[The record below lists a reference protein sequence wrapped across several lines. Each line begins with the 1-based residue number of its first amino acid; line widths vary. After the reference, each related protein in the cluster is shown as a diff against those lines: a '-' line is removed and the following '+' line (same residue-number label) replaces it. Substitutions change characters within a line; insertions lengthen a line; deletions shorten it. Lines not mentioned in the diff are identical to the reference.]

1 MQVVSE
7 QVEQTNESSAQIT
20 KMVEIIKSITSQ
32 TNLLSLN
39 ASIESARAGE
49 AGRGFAVVAEEIRKL
64 AEESSSSATEIEVI
78 VKELTSNAEISA
90 AKMQEVSVNVKEQK
104 QQLEE
109 TQKSFQS
116 LYNEITTVDE
126 VAKSIEKQTMVLDEL
141 KTVVF
146 DSINNLSNI
155 VRESS
160 ASSQETSAGMQL
172 VAESIRECLKDTE
185 ALVELSNKQDA
196 EVQKFII

>member
-116 LYNEITTVDE
+116 LYNDITTVDE